1 MLANDVSGTENI
13 NMESEPDN
21 EPRYAREFR
30 DYLGREFGIEDRE
43 KQDLAMVIFRETF
56 LEKAREHGILPE
68 ELPKPLY
75 KMIIAE
81 EEHWLPI
88 NDAGIAYDSGVVPV
102 YIGGL
107 VMEGIGQ
114 RRPITDKERA
124 QIADIA
130 DEYSAS
136 K

>member
-81 EEHWLPI
+81 EE
-88 NDAGIAYDSGVVPV
+88 AYDSGVVPV